1 MSTSIKE
8 KISTL
13 AKDFLAL
20 YLKPIIAS
28 SISFGVA
35 FTPIPIL
42 WRVLMCFIPWI
53 LLFVLERTVFEPE
66 RKKRIKMWAEH
77 KKRVT
82 PLLFMKVRKLVES
95 YLSKTEE
102 KRKKKDYISNLESI
116 CNIVRDYYV
125 QNGGDSYDKYSIS
138 LKEIDSMEN
147 IREVCR
153 DTSAL
158 SQGRKHEFIKSSY
171 PLEENT
177 PYKEIIDAYKKGEV
191 KPFIENDVHKKILEG
206 KYDCTR
212 LHKAGGIKGVPYKS
226 IFVSPILPLVNPSNE
241 KIRGFIC
248 VDAEDPDMF
257 RAEDDES
264 LDIVFHEYISG
275 VIYNMIEIQE
285 QIKD

>member
-82 PLLFMKVRKLVES
+82 PLLFMKVRKLVDS
-95 YLSKTEE
+95 YLSKEE
-102 KRKKKDYISNLESI
+102 GKRKLKDYFSNLESI

-125 QNGGDSYDKYSIS
+125 PGGGDSYDKYSIS
-138 LKEIDSMEN
+138 LKEI
-147 IREVCR
+147 IAVR
-153 DTSAL
+153 
-158 SQGRKHEFIKSSY
+158 
-171 PLEENT
+171 
-177 PYKEIIDAYKKGEV
+177 
-191 KPFIENDVHKKILEG
+191 
-206 KYDCTR
+206 
-212 LHKAGGIKGVPYKS
+212 
-226 IFVSPILPLVNPSNE
+226 
-241 KIRGFIC
+241 
-248 VDAEDPDMF
+248 
-257 RAEDDES
+257 
-264 LDIVFHEYISG
+264 
-275 VIYNMIEIQE
+275 
-285 QIKD
+285 

>member
-1 MSTSIKE
+1 MSNSIKE
-8 KISTL
+8 KISTV

-35 FTPIPIL
+35 FTPIPVL

-66 RKKRIKMWAEH
+66 RKKRIKKWAEH
-77 KKRVT
+77 KRRVT

>member
-1 MSTSIKE
+1 MSNSIKE
-8 KISTL
+8 KVSTV
-13 AKDFLAL
+13 AKDFLAMC
-20 YLKPIIAS
+20 LKPIIAS

-42 WRVLMCFIPWI
+42 WRVLMCFVPWI

-66 RKKRIKMWAEH
+66 RKKEIKKLAEH
-77 KKRVT
+77 KRKVT
-82 PLLFMKVRKLVES
+82 PLLFMRVRKLVDG
-95 YLSKTEE
+95 YLSKEEE
-102 KRKKKDYISNLESI
+102 KRKKKDYFSNLESI

-125 QNGGDSYDKYSIS
+125 QKGGDSYDKYSIS

-153 DTSAL
+153 DTSPL
-158 SQGRKHEFIKSSY
+158 SQGRKHEFIKSPY

-177 PYKEIIDAYKKGEV
+177 PYKEIIDAYKKGDV
-191 KPFIENDVHKKILEG
+191 KPYIENDVHKKIIEG

-226 IFVSPILPLVNPSNE
+226 IFVSPILPLVNPSKE

-257 RAEDDES
+257 RTEDDES
-264 LDIVFHEYISG
+264 LDIVFHEYVSG
-275 VIYNMIEIQE
+275 VIYKMIEIQE

>member
-1 MSTSIKE
+1 MSNSIKE
-8 KISTL
+8 KISTV
-13 AKDFLAL
+13 AKDFLAMC
-20 YLKPIIAS
+20 LKPIIAS
-28 SISFGVA
+28 IISFGVA
-35 FTPIPIL
+35 FTPIPVL
-42 WRVLMCFIPWI
+42 WRVLMCFIPWV

-66 RKKRIKMWAEH
+66 RKKRIKKWAEH
-77 KKRVT
+77 KRRVT

-191 KPFIENDVHKKILEG
+191 NPFIENDVHKKILEG

-275 VIYNMIEIQE
+275 VIYKMIEIQE